1 MVFGLISAGTA
12 WCDVGRFSQII
23 IKMFEIVPDNR
34 DDLHPRFGQLDVEKM
49 GMRVRG
55 STEHVALSAFR
66 VLSGSLIC
74 RCVGHTRSETE
85 IEKLPCIR
93 LSMRVPNVIHNM
105 LPTVTGIGC

>member
-23 IKMFEIVPDNR
+23 IKMFEIVPNNR

-74 RCVGHTRSETE
+74 RCVGRTRS
-85 IEKLPCIR
+85 IYDSDS
-93 LSMRVPNVIHNM
+93 LSF
-105 LPTVTGIGC
+105 